1 MGSPKVGINS
11 NQIKKVF
18 FIFIELKLF
27 FIKNNFSIYQYLKIK
42 VSNLRCFLVMRKF
55 PFYPFLIAI
64 FFAVSCSTSYKTE
77 NVQYSNYR
85 IQQYDK
91 GSKSL
96 ASIVKPYSD
105 SVNKLM
111 NIVIGYNDARLEKK
125 REGNTLGFF
134 IADAYLEMAKQ
145 KLNSKVDAAFMNSGG
160 IRLPEIPAGAITQ
173 GKIFELMPFD
183 NLMVLLKMKGSL
195 LKQYLDT
202 LAANE
207 GVVESGITMQIV
219 NKTAQQ
225 ILVSGKPLDLDGDY
239 TIVHSDY
246 VAMNTTM
253 LKNIHR
259 NTNGYLLR
267 DALLDYVKLINS
279 QNKKITVTNI
289 ERVSYVN

>member
-1 MGSPKVGINS
+1 
-11 NQIKKVF
+11 
-18 FIFIELKLF
+18 
-27 FIKNNFSIYQYLKIK
+27 
-42 VSNLRCFLVMRKF
+42 MRKF
-55 PFYPFLIAI
+55 LIYPFLIAI
-64 FFAVSCSTSYKTE
+64 FFAVSCNTSYKTE

-85 IQQYDK
+85 IQEYDK

-96 ASIVKPYSD
+96 TSVVKPYSD

-111 NIVIGYNDARLEKK
+111 NIVIGYNAVQLEKK
-125 REGNTLGFF
+125 SEGNTLGFF
-134 IADAYLEMAKQ
+134 LTDAYLEMAKQ
-145 KLNSKVDAAFMNSGG
+145 KVDPKVDAAFMNSGG

-183 NLMVLLKMKGSL
+183 NLMVLLKVKGSL

-207 GVVESGITMQIV
+207 GVIESGITMQIV

-225 ILVSGKPLDLDGDY
+225 VVVAGKPLDLNGDY

-246 VAMNTTM
+246 VAMNSNL

-259 NTNGYLLR
+259 SANGYLLR
-267 DALLDYVKLINS
+267 DALLDYVKFIND
-279 QNKKITVTNI
+279 QNKKVTVTNI

>member
-1 MGSPKVGINS
+1 
-11 NQIKKVF
+11 
-18 FIFIELKLF
+18 
-27 FIKNNFSIYQYLKIK
+27 
-42 VSNLRCFLVMRKF
+42 MRKL
-55 PFYPFLIAI
+55 PFYLLLIAI

-85 IQQYDK
+85 IQQYDE

-134 IADAYLEMAKQ
+134 ITDAYLEMAKQ
-145 KLNSKVDAAFMNSGG
+145 KFDAKVDAAFMNSGG

-183 NLMVLLKMKGSL
+183 NLMVVLKIKGSL
-195 LKQYLDT
+195 LKQYLDA
-202 LAANE
+202 LAADE
-207 GVVESGITMQIV
+207 GVIESGITMQIV

-225 ILVSGKPLDLDGDY
+225 VLVGGKPLDLNGDY

-246 VAMNTTM
+246 VAMNSDL

-259 NTNGYLLR
+259 STNGYLLR
-267 DALLDYVKLINS
+267 DALLDYVKSLNS
-279 QNKKITVTNI
+279 QNKKVTVTNI

>member
-1 MGSPKVGINS
+1 
-11 NQIKKVF
+11 
-18 FIFIELKLF
+18 
-27 FIKNNFSIYQYLKIK
+27 
-42 VSNLRCFLVMRKF
+42 MRKL
-55 PFYPFLIAI
+55 PFYLLLIAI

-77 NVQYSNYR
+77 NVQYSHYR
-85 IQQYDK
+85 IQQYDE

-134 IADAYLEMAKQ
+134 ITDAYLEMAKQ
-145 KLNSKVDAAFMNSGG
+145 KLDPKVDAAFMNSGG

-183 NLMVLLKMKGSL
+183 NLMVLLKVKGSL

-202 LAANE
+202 LAADE
-207 GVVESGITMQIV
+207 GVIESGITMQVV

-225 ILVSGKPLDLDGDY
+225 VFVGGKPLDLNEDY

-246 VAMNTTM
+246 VAMNSNL
-253 LKNIHR
+253 LKNFHR

-267 DALLDYVKLINS
+267 DALLDYVKSVNS
-279 QNKKITVTNI
+279 QNKKVTVTNL

>member
-1 MGSPKVGINS
+1 
-11 NQIKKVF
+11 
-18 FIFIELKLF
+18 
-27 FIKNNFSIYQYLKIK
+27 
-42 VSNLRCFLVMRKF
+42 MRKF
-55 PFYPFLIAI
+55 SFYPFLIAI
-64 FFAVSCSTSYKTE
+64 FFAVSCNTSYKTE

-96 ASIVKPYSD
+96 TSVVKPYSD

-111 NIVIGYNDARLEKK
+111 NVVIGYNAVKLEKK
-125 REGNTLGFF
+125 SEGNTLGFF
-134 IADAYLEMAKQ
+134 LTDAYLEMAKQ
-145 KLNSKVDAAFMNSGG
+145 KVDPKVDAAFMNSGG

-183 NLMVLLKMKGSL
+183 NLMVLLKVKGSL

-207 GVVESGITMQIV
+207 GVIESGITMQIV

-225 ILVSGKPLDLDGDY
+225 VLVGGKPLDLNGDY

-246 VAMNTTM
+246 VAMNSNL

-259 NTNGYLLR
+259 SANGYLLR
-267 DALLDYVKLINS
+267 DALLDYVKFIND
-279 QNKKITVTNI
+279 QNKKVTVTNI

>member
-1 MGSPKVGINS
+1 MS
-11 NQIKKVF
+11 
-18 FIFIELKLF
+18 KL
-27 FIKNNFSIYQYLKIK
+27 L
-42 VSNLRCFLVMRKF
+42 
-55 PFYPFLIAI
+55 FYPLLIAI

-85 IQQYDK
+85 VQQYDE
-91 GSKSL
+91 GSRSL

-111 NIVIGYNDARLEKK
+111 NVVVGYNDTLLERKSQ
-125 REGNTLGFF
+125 GNTVGFF
-134 IADAYLEMAKQ
+134 ITDAYLEMAKQ
-145 KLNSKVDAAFMNSGG
+145 KVDPKVDAAFMNSGG
-160 IRLPEIPAGAITQ
+160 IRLPEIPSGAITQ

-183 NLMVLLKMKGSL
+183 NLMVLLQVKGSL

-207 GVVESGITMQIV
+207 GVIESGITMQII

-225 ILVSGKPLDLDGDY
+225 VLVGGKPLDLNRDY

-246 VAMNTTM
+246 VAMNSNL

-267 DALLDYVKLINS
+267 DALLDYVKLVNS
-279 QNKKITVTNI
+279 QNKKVTVTNI

>member
-1 MGSPKVGINS
+1 
-11 NQIKKVF
+11 
-18 FIFIELKLF
+18 
-27 FIKNNFSIYQYLKIK
+27 
-42 VSNLRCFLVMRKF
+42 MRNF
-55 PFYPFLIAI
+55 PFYPLLIAI

-77 NVQYSNYR
+77 NVQHSHYR
-85 IQQYDK
+85 IQQYDE

-111 NIVIGYNDARLEKK
+111 NIVIGYNATPLEKK
-125 REGNTLGFF
+125 RESNTLGFF
-134 IADAYLEMAKQ
+134 ITDAYLEMAKQ
-145 KLNSKVDAAFMNSGG
+145 KVDPKVDAAFMNSGG
-160 IRLPEIPAGAITQ
+160 IRLPEMPAGAITQ

-183 NLMVLLKMKGSL
+183 NLLVLLKVKGSL

-207 GVVESGITMQIV
+207 GVIESGITMQIV

-225 ILVSGKPLDLDGDY
+225 VLVGGKPLDLNGDY

-246 VAMNTTM
+246 VAMNSNL
-253 LKNIHR
+253 LKNVHR
-259 NTNGYLLR
+259 STNGYLLR
-267 DALLDYVKLINS
+267 DALLDYVKFINS
-279 QNKKITVTNI
+279 QNKKITVTNV

>member
-1 MGSPKVGINS
+1 
-11 NQIKKVF
+11 
-18 FIFIELKLF
+18 
-27 FIKNNFSIYQYLKIK
+27 
-42 VSNLRCFLVMRKF
+42 MRKF
-55 PFYPFLIAI
+55 PFYSLLIAI

-77 NVQYSNYR
+77 NVQYSHYR
-85 IQQYDK
+85 IQQYDQ

-96 ASIVKPYSD
+96 SSIVKPYSD

-111 NIVIGYNDARLEKK
+111 NVVIGYNDTRLEKK

-134 IADAYLEMAKQ
+134 ITDAYLEMAKQ
-145 KLNSKVDAAFMNSGG
+145 KFDPKVDAAFMNSGG
-160 IRLPEIPAGAITQ
+160 IRLPEMSPGAITQ

-207 GVVESGITMQIV
+207 GVIESGITMQIV

-225 ILVSGKPLDLDGDY
+225 VLVGGKPLDLNGDY
-239 TIVHSDY
+239 TIAHSDY
-246 VAMNTTM
+246 VAMNSNL
-253 LKNIHR
+253 LKNI
-259 NTNGYLLR
+259 NVITNGYLLR
-267 DALLDYVKLINS
+267 DALIDYVKFINS
-279 QNKKITVTNI
+279 QNKKVTVINI

>member
-1 MGSPKVGINS
+1 MS
-11 NQIKKVF
+11 
-18 FIFIELKLF
+18 KL
-27 FIKNNFSIYQYLKIK
+27 L
-42 VSNLRCFLVMRKF
+42 
-55 PFYPFLIAI
+55 FYPLLIAI

-85 IQQYDK
+85 VQQYDE
-91 GSKSL
+91 GSRSL

-111 NIVIGYNDARLEKK
+111 NVVVGYNDILLERKSQ
-125 REGNTLGFF
+125 GNTLGFF
-134 IADAYLEMAKQ
+134 ITDAYLEMAKQ
-145 KLNSKVDAAFMNSGG
+145 KVDTKVDAAFMNLGG

-183 NLMVLLKMKGSL
+183 NLMVLLKVKGSL

-207 GVVESGITMQIV
+207 GVIESGITMKV
-219 NKTAQQ
+219 LNKTAQQ
-225 ILVSGKPLDLDGDY
+225 VLVGGKPLDLNGDY
-239 TIVHSDY
+239 TIVYSDY
-246 VAMNTTM
+246 VAMNSNL

-267 DALLDYVKLINS
+267 DALLDYVKFINS
-279 QNKKITVTNI
+279 QNKKVTVTNI
-289 ERVSYVN
+289 ERVNYVN